1 MKQLTDNYIGD
12 QLSNATMRTEDL
24 IPSFM
29 NYLHHIKEECGVTK
43 EVNELQEEVNSLE
56 LEEKD
61 GYGEYYKNP
70 KGAGWLLNEDIWNL
84 LQNIAPNFTYFGSH
98 EGDGAAYGFWTSE
111 DALRDHIQT
120 ELTPI
125 ADDDYL
131 DFEEVKNALSDLV
144 KLLEAHNR

>member
-1 MKQLTDNYIGD
+1 MKQLSNNYIGH
-12 QLSNATMRTEDL
+12 QLSNATMKTEDL

-29 NYLHHIKEECGVTK
+29 NYLHYVKGACEATK

-61 GYGEYYKNP
+61 GYGKYYKNP
-70 KGAGWLLNEDIWNL
+70 EDASWLLNEDIWDL
-84 LQNIAPNFTYFGSH
+84 LNNIAPEFTYFGAH